1 MSIVADSLRALA
13 DAIAV
18 PLVLAI
24 GLAILIGLLRL
35 ATSLR
40 FLIEHRG
47 LRPLVVQVEY
57 GKAALEGGEDYGVL
71 DARLL
76 SYLAADGLGGYVI
89 APGAG
94 GSAAPVVPAEALEPS
109 AALIRLAFPS
119 EPAYRVDVT
128 WPGPTARHN
137 DELQA
142 TVRISRTPGDRIVA
156 TRSFTEHTTEALVEV
171 IGAFCVTFLLGQ
183 PRILRY
189 TPRWERWSQD
199 INGYLAYRRGLEVV
213 PRGTEPSTSLDD
225 YRKALE
231 HFHRAASIDPANM
244 LVQLHR
250 ASLLELMNE
259 EQEAAAIYR
268 KCRTLW
274 PEHIEVAY
282 RLWVAHKS
290 SYGQVKLEET
300 GHPLK
305 AIRAQLSLRGLLR
318 SWLLTWRPNHWN
330 PGERRYW
337 RSWVSLRPWVRVSK
351 RIAYLR
357 ALAISELA
365 VELSFL
371 LPGRNPPKAR
381 RPVADADGGSG
392 ERSAEAGKAR
402 VLYLMTKLAGELLRP
417 DDESAVVRLLRPGAG
432 DSTPLAADPAYIPSY
447 AGPHYRRRAVGW
459 LAMFNA
465 ACFFSLAILLP
476 AEYVPDGFTIDQWRQ
491 CCGQASI
498 HELGLIH
505 RDPRSLLDPNWL
517 ARDPD
522 LEPLR
527 QTPIGQDWQN
537 FVGLSPRKPRVLPAW
552 PRSRKPQAGRVV
564 RSTAAPGRSRRS

>member
-1 MSIVADSLRALA
+1 MSIISDSLRALG
-13 DAIAV
+13 DALAV
-18 PLVLAI
+18 PLILAV
-24 GLAILIGLLRL
+24 GLALLIGLLRL

-40 FLIEHRG
+40 FLIQHRG
-47 LRPLVVQVEY
+47 LRPLVMQVEY
-57 GKAALEGGEDYGVL
+57 GKARLNGGEDYGVL

-76 SYLAADGLGGYVI
+76 SYLASDGLGDYVI

-94 GSAAPVVPAEALEPS
+94 GSAAPAVPAEAFEPS
-109 AALIRLAFPS
+109 AALVRLAFPS

-128 WPGPTARHN
+128 WPGPATGRN
-137 DELQA
+137 DELRA

-156 TRSFTEHTTEALVEV
+156 TRSFTESTTEALVEV

-199 INGYLAYRRGLEVV
+199 ITGYLAYRRGLEVE
-213 PRGTEPSTSLDD
+213 PRGAEISTSLDD
-225 YRKALE
+225 YREALE

-259 EQEAAAIYR
+259 KREAAAIYR
-268 KCRTLW
+268 KCHILW

-290 SYGQVKLEET
+290 SHDQAELE
-300 GHPLK
+300 GAYHPLG
-305 AIRAQLSLRGLLR
+305 AIRARLSFRGLLR
-318 SWLLTWRPNHWN
+318 AWLRTWRPNHWN

-337 RSWVSLRPWVRVSK
+337 RSWISLRPWARLSK
-351 RIAYLR
+351 RAAYLR
-357 ALAISELA
+357 ALAVSELA
-365 VELSFL
+365 VELSSL
-371 LPGRNPPKAR
+371 LPGRNAPQPDHPAAVAGAGNGEQPAAGKR
-381 RPVADADGGSG
+381 QVLRLMTRLADA
-392 ERSAEAGKAR
+392 
-402 VLYLMTKLAGELLRP
+402 LLHP
-417 DDESAVVRLLRPGAG
+417 DDEPAVERLLRPKVDTA
-432 DSTPLAADPAYIPSY
+432 TPLVADRAYIPRY
-447 AGPHYRRRAVGW
+447 EGPHYRRRAVGW

-476 AEYVPDGFTIDQWRQ
+476 AECIPDGFTVDEWRL

-505 RDPRSLLDPNWL
+505 RDPRNLLDPNWL

-527 QTPIGQDWQN
+527 QTEIGQDWEN
-537 FVGLSPRKPRVLPAW
+537 FIGI
-552 PRSRKPQAGRVV
+552 SR
-564 RSTAAPGRSRRS
+564 